1 MKLIIVSGISGVGK
15 STLVRQFI
23 KESEGEYE
31 LVRSMTTRAPRDAD
45 DYYTYISRL
54 EFARLLEQGAFLETN
69 LYQGS
74 KEFYGTPKRE
84 IERIVA
90 EGKTPVLE
98 IDVHG
103 KRQIECTMK
112 QHGFVP
118 ISIFITAPAGLV
130 YRRLLGRG
138 ESLGSITSRLKAAVE
153 EIGAADEY
161 TGVVE
166 NYDLVKSLNDMRNI
180 VAGTGSSTRVNV
192 GRYKDDLLGLIEN
205 IKAKGAKQID

>member
-1 MKLIIVSGISGVGK
+1 
-15 STLVRQFI
+15 
-23 KESEGEYE
+23 
-31 LVRSMTTRAPRDAD
+31 MTTRAPRDAD
-45 DYYTYISRL
+45 DYYTYISKM

-74 KEFYGTPKRE
+74 KEFYGTPKQE

-103 KRQIECTMK
+103 KRQIECTME

-138 ESLGSITSRLKAAVE
+138 ESLDSITSRLKAAVG
-153 EIGAADEY
+153 EIVAADEY
-161 TGVVE
+161 TGIVE

-180 VAGTGSSTRVNV
+180 VSGTGSSTRVDV

-205 IKAKGAKQID
+205 IKAKGAKQIDC